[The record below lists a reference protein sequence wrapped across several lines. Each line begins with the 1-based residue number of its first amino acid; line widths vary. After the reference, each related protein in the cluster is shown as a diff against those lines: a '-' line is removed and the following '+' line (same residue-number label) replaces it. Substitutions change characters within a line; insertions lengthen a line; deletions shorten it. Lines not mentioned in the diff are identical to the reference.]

1 MFENNSSDEETD
13 DDEGHLFQSQFP
25 IHDLCDARVHFE
37 GNGGGVGVAG
47 ENLERLRKALTFPK
61 KKKKNDGEEGGGGG
75 GEDDGDDDEEEGE
88 DGDEEEDSD
97 DEKDFDPDAEEEEEE
112 GEEEEEDGD
121 DDDKNENNAGND
133 EGDDAAA
140 EEQFNTNLKHAL
152 NRRDEDGQTALH
164 CAILSGQNL
173 MVEMLLEKG
182 ADPFATLEG
191 SPPVHVA
198 CTMASFA
205 KFREASLE
213 MVKVLLP
220 HLTRHDVEDDY
231 HRTAMSI
238 AAQHGSKEICAY
250 LIQNYEA
257 PNEEDDLKAYL
268 NQKDRSGRTALIWAA
283 NYNRADVV
291 ELLLENDSSMLNDT
305 DTDGNTAL
313 IHAVRNNS
321 AECVKVLI
329 KRNADADI
337 VNAKEESAKC
347 IAKRRGYDDL
357 VSLLNG
363 KKGKK
368 ETTPPGVNGLI
379 IAPDACLLHHSCPAI
394 KRGCSF
400 DVPTENVQRLTCI
413 MNPVNGT
420 LRAADF
426 SESSTLSID
435 TTESPAQM
443 VDVLRCHEYNYIKKV
458 QKICESLPDVTVHS
472 SAIGT
477 IDGDTTVCSHS
488 FHAALCAAGA
498 AIKAVDAVVIGE
510 EHEKCQRV
518 FCAVRPPGHHAGP
531 LGPVGLPGDPI
542 GQGSHGFCLINNVAV
557 AAAYARC
564 VHRHKGIKKV
574 AIIDFDVHHGNG
586 TEALVANTAPSAPKV
601 KISTPWSSGEITT
614 NTCKPW
620 MDPDTDKDEIFFAS
634 VHGYGRM
641 SNFYPGTGPTK
652 DTKQRQEQNDINFEN
667 EDNNNNTSTEN
678 DNTDTGY
685 VSGYSS
691 AGVAAAGGVVK
702 DDQKVLAEMETAT
715 FEKPP
720 PRIVDV
726 GMIGEGKRAERGS
739 SWRRVWRAK
748 VLPALDEFKPDLVFI
763 SAGFDAHSKDAIQGP
778 VNLGVKEL
786 DYEWLT
792 NELCEIA
799 NKHAG
804 GRVISVLEGGY
815 RIQGKAVSAFGRSV
829 ASHCKALFAT
839 HNTDCFDEKLNARI
853 LEKEVA
859 KKREQRELV
868 RLERLERETE
878 QLRRRQE
885 ERERELLRLQELEE
899 NGGVETEEGGAPTEA
914 AEAAAPPPA
923 EVQEVGG
930 KRRRRGGAVDYAAL
944 NAKMLE
950 EQQQEQ
956 KQKEEEVEE
965 QDPPAVPIV
974 IDDDDEENEN
984 VDEENMEEDDEE
996 DDMDAEEE
1004 DEEEL
1009 ADA

>member
-1 MFENNSSDEETD
+1 MLFPFGDESDED
-13 DDEGHLFQSQFP
+13 DAGSRFT
-25 IHDLCDARVHFE
+25 IHDLCE
-37 GNGGGVGVAG
+37 SG
-47 ENLERLRKALTFPK
+47 ENVERLRKKLTFK
-61 KKKKNDGEEGGGGG
+61 KAETHAKDAGELDDENDEKEEGGDDDDGEE
-75 GEDDGDDDEEEGE
+75 EE
-88 DGDEEEDSD
+88 EEEDEDDLSD
-97 DEKDFDPDAEEEEEE
+97 DGKDFDPDAEEEEEE
-112 GEEEEEDGD
+112 EEEEENGD
-121 DDDKNENNAGND
+121 DDEENRNDGGND
-133 EGDDAAA
+133 NDDCNDA
-140 EEQFNTNLKHAL
+140 EEQFNTNLKHEM
-152 NRRDEDGQTALH
+152 NRRDDDGQTALH
-164 CAILSGQNL
+164 CAILSGQNI

-182 ADPFATLEG
+182 ADPYATLEG
-191 SPPVHVA
+191 SPPMHIA

-205 KFREASLE
+205 KFREASFE
-213 MVKVLLP
+213 MVKLLLP
-220 HLTRHDVEDDY
+220 HMTRHDLEDDY
-231 HRTAMSI
+231 HRTALSI
-238 AAQHGSKEICAY
+238 AAQHGSKEICEF

-283 NYNRADVV
+283 NYNRAEVL
-291 ELLLENDSSMLNDT
+291 ELLLENDASMINGSDK
-305 DTDGNTAL
+305 DGNTAL

-321 AECVKVLI
+321 AECVKALI

-337 VNAKEESAKC
+337 ANAKGEGAKD
-347 IAKRRGYDDL
+347 IAKRRGYDNL
-357 VSLLNG
+357 VSLLSG
-363 KKGKK
+363 KGTAKKGSKK
-368 ETTPPGVNGLI
+368 ETTPTEGGTGMNGLI

-394 KRGCSF
+394 KRGCPF
-400 DVPTENVQRLTCI
+400 DVPPENVQRLTCI

-426 SESSTLSID
+426 ADVSVD

-443 VDVLRCHEYNYIKKV
+443 ADVLRCHEYNYIKKV
-458 QKICESLPDVTVHS
+458 QKICESLPDVRIHS
-472 SAIGT
+472 GAIGT

-498 AIKAVDAVVIGE
+498 AIKAVDAVVVGD

-518 FCAVRPPGHHAGP
+518 FCAVRPPGHHSGP

-620 MDPDTDKDEIFFAS
+620 LDPDTDKDEIFFAS

-652 DTKQRQEQNDINFEN
+652 DTKIRRQEQSEID
-667 EDNNNNTSTEN
+667 EDNNNSTEN
-678 DNTDTGY
+678 DYTSTGY

-691 AGVAAAGGVVK
+691 AEDEAADGVVK
-702 DDQKVLAEMETAT
+702 DDQKVLAEIETAT

-726 GMIGEGKRAERGS
+726 GMVGEGKRAERGS

-792 NELCEIA
+792 GELCEIA
-799 NKHAG
+799 NKHAD
-804 GRVISVLEGGY
+804 GRVVSVLEGGY

-839 HNTDCFDEKLNARI
+839 HNTDYFDEKINAQI

-859 KKREQRELV
+859 KKREQRELA

-885 ERERELLRLQELEE
+885 ERERELLRLQEFEE
-899 NGGVETEEGGAPTEA
+899 NGGVEAEDAGGAPTEA
-914 AEAAAPPPA
+914 APA
-923 EVQEVGG
+923 EAPELPAGEIVG

-944 NAKMLE
+944 NEKMME
-950 EQQQEQ
+950 EQQQ
-956 KQKEEEVEE
+956 QKEQQE
-965 QDPPAVPIV
+965 PAASVPII
-974 IDDDDEENEN
+974 IDDSDSKDDP
-984 VDEENMEEDDEE
+984 VDAENMEEDDE
-996 DDMDAEEE
+996 DDMDADEE